1 MKTGVTPESQ
11 DLIDRVTFILSMESG
26 FLWNDVYASTQI
38 DELARDFR
46 VSSVLSKANGL
57 LRLRQTQ
64 VILWLENLCIYE
76 YICMCVYCTNMCIYI
91 RCPVRS

>member
-1 MKTGVTPESQ
+1 MKSGVTPESQ
-11 DLIDRVTFILSMESG
+11 DLIDRVTFILSMENG

-46 VSSVLSKANGL
+46 VASVLSKANGL

-64 VILWLENLCIYE
+64 VITALSL
-76 YICMCVYCTNMCIYI
+76 ICYFFDHT
-91 RCPVRS
+91 